1 MGMRRKTYRA
11 PEQKYLISR
20 FWRSAYGFWR
30 GSSAWVGW
38 PLIAL
43 LMAIVV
49 LQLVVQY
56 WLNFWNRDF
65 FNALE
70 QKDGTALLEQA
81 LLFLPLAAAS
91 TVLAILSVWGRMT
104 AQRKWREW
112 LSKHLID
119 YWLTNGRY
127 RRLKFMRGEH
137 RNPEYRIAEDARVA
151 TDAPIDLALGLLTSL
166 LTAITFI
173 GVLRSV
179 GVDLV
184 LDAFG
189 VVLILP
195 GYLVIVVIIYSVFF
209 TAAMM
214 LVGRRLTH

>member
-1 MGMRRKTYRA
+1 M
-11 PEQKYLISR
+11 
-20 FWRSAYGFWR
+20 
-30 GSSAWVGW
+30 V
-38 PLIAL
+38 
-43 LMAIVV
+43 IVV

-127 RRLKFMRGEH
+127 PRLKFLSGEH
-137 RNPEYRIAEDARVA
+137 LNPASPLAEHPPSA
-151 TDAPIDLALGLLTSL
+151 
-166 LTAITFI
+166 
-173 GVLRSV
+173 
-179 GVDLV
+179 
-184 LDAFG
+184 
-189 VVLILP
+189 
-195 GYLVIVVIIYSVFF
+195 
-209 TAAMM
+209 
-214 LVGRRLTH
+214 